1 MNSPSLAC
9 MASLAGMN
17 LRADMSQRL
26 AGYHGV
32 YSHHR
37 DVQGGA
43 ARAAVFGISDG
54 LLTNVS
60 LILGVAGAGPA
71 AGVVRLAGLAG
82 LVAGAFSMAAGE
94 FVSMSAQKELLEHE
108 LDIERRE
115 LERHPEAETRE
126 LAATF
131 QSRGIEPDDAHRI
144 AAAIMRDPD
153 VALDVHARE
162 ELGVRPGQTGSPWQA
177 ALSSFVSFA
186 VGALIPLMPWFF
198 TSGRTAL
205 IASVLL
211 GASSAL
217 AIGWTVAIFTERSR
231 VMSAV
236 RQLGIAAIAASVT
249 YGIGLA
255 VGVHTSA

>member
-1 MNSPSLAC
+1 M
-9 MASLAGMN
+9 
-17 LRADMSQRL
+17 
-26 AGYHGV
+26 
-32 YSHHR
+32 
-37 DVQGGA
+37 
-43 ARAAVFGISDG
+43 
-54 LLTNVS
+54 
-60 LILGVAGAGPA
+60 
-71 AGVVRLAGLAG
+71 
-82 LVAGAFSMAAGE
+82 
-94 FVSMSAQKELLEHE
+94 
-108 LDIERRE
+108 
-115 LERHPEAETRE
+115 
-126 LAATF
+126 
-131 QSRGIEPDDAHRI
+131 
-144 AAAIMRDPD
+144 
-153 VALDVHARE
+153 
-162 ELGVRPGQTGSPWQA
+162 RPGQTGSPWQA

>member
-1 MNSPSLAC
+1 MS
-9 MASLAGMN
+9 
-17 LRADMSQRL
+17 LRADMAQRL
-26 AGYHGV
+26 AGYYGV
-32 YSHHR
+32 RSHHR

-94 FVSMSAQKELLEHE
+94 LVSMSAQKELLEHE
-108 LDIERRE
+108 LEVERRE
-115 LERHPEAETRE
+115 LERHPEAETLE

-131 QSRGIEPDDAHRI
+131 QQRGLEADDALRL
-144 AAAIMRDPD
+144 ATAVMRDPE

-162 ELGVRPGQTGSPWQA
+162 ELGFRAGQTGSPWQA
-177 ALSSFVSFA
+177 AGSSFA

-198 TSGRTAL
+198 ATGRPAA
-205 IASVLL
+205 IVSVLL
-211 GASSAL
+211 GAVSAL
-217 AIGWTVAIFTERSR
+217 AIGWTVAIFTGRSR
-231 VMSAV
+231 ALSAL
-236 RQLGIAAIAASVT
+236 RQLGIAVVAAGVT

-255 VGVHTSA
+255 VGTHVSA

>member
-1 MNSPSLAC
+1 MDLRTA
-9 MASLAGMN
+9 AGKGVAGLYG
-17 LRADMSQRL
+17 LRE
-26 AGYHGV
+26 
-32 YSHHR
+32 HHR

-131 QSRGIEPDDAHRI
+131 QRRGLDDGDAYRL
-144 AAAIMRDPD
+144 AAAIMRDPE

-186 VGALIPLMPWFF
+186 IGALIPLVPWFF
-198 TSGRTAL
+198 ASGRPAV

-211 GASSAL
+211 GAASAL
-217 AIGWTVAIFTERSR
+217 AIGWTVAIFTGRSR
-231 VMSAV
+231 LLSAA
-236 RQLGIAAIAASVT
+236 RQLGIATVAAGVT
-249 YGIGLA
+249 YAIGLA
-255 VGVHTSA
+255 VGAHVGA